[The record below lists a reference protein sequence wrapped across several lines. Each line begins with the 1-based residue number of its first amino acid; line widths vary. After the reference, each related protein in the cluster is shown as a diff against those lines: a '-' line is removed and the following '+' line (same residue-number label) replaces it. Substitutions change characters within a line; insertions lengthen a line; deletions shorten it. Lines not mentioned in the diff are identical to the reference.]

1 MRKTKYSNKSRN
13 KNNRSHKSNKSNK
26 DTKRPNHIKDIIEC
40 SLDFLNNLKLFHWN
54 THSYSEHMASDELFE
69 DIVKKTDKLVESLL
83 QNRVPIK
90 TSITLN
96 TDKKSFMNKLNSF
109 KKMMKTVSLPE
120 ELYSLRDD
128 ILIDIDQFE
137 YRLTL
142 H

>member
-1 MRKTKYSNKSRN
+1 MKKIKYSNKSRKN
-13 KNNRSHKSNKSNK
+13 KNNRSYKSNK
-26 DTKRPNHIKDIIEC
+26 DTKCLIEC
-40 SLDFLNNLKLFHWN
+40 CLDFLNNLKLFHWN

-69 DIVKKTDKLVESLL
+69 DLVKKTDKMVESLL

-96 TDKKSFMNKLNSF
+96 TDKKSFMIKLNSF
-109 KKMMKTVSLPE
+109 KKMMKSVSLPE

>member
-1 MRKTKYSNKSRN
+1 MNKIKTRKNKNKNSTNNSKNKS
-13 KNNRSHKSNKSNK
+13 KV
-26 DTKRPNHIKDIIEC
+26 KDIIEC
-40 SLDFLNNLKLFHWN
+40 CLDFLNNLKLFHWN

-69 DIVKKTDKLVESLL
+69 DLVKKTDKMVESLL

-96 TDKKSFMNKLNSF
+96 TDKKSFMIKLNSF
-109 KKMMKTVSLPE
+109 KKMMKSVSLPE

>member
-1 MRKTKYSNKSRN
+1 MRTYKLYSTTFRRN
-13 KNNRSHKSNKSNK
+13 KNSRYNK
-26 DTKRPNHIKDIIEC
+26 KRHVKGLIEC

-69 DIVKKTDKLVESLL
+69 DLVKKTDKLVESLL

-96 TDKKSFMNKLNSF
+96 TDKKSFMIKLNSF